1 MNTQDKA
8 DWVGLIAALAVICIS
23 SLVIFGWL
31 FDLPMI
37 TSISALWNSMVMNTA
52 ICSLLCAIS
61 LYLNYF
67 FKFNT
72 AQIFHRA
79 SALIIIA
86 ISTFVLAEMMLNLP
100 INIDLPELHGVY
112 QFDKAHPGRMAPNTA
127 IGLLMLGIGLLITS
141 LNQQTE
147 HIRRLRKVLS
157 TITFVIATL
166 GLIGYLFN
174 ISALYTVKN
183 YPQMA
188 LPTAINLT
196 LLAIGLYF
204 LNTEKVGDDDAV
216 LVKRIYSKV
225 LFILVFIT
233 FISTFTSFILLTNNT
248 KKILAENLKQATTDR
263 VFLFDVTI
271 KYRSER
277 ALVASKNR
285 EILQLLS
292 SIKQQGGNQAP
303 VARLNEIA
311 FNLIPNG
318 FDAVYFTQVSGQ
330 KIAGFDYIGETQG
343 PAFFLNAKYGS
354 WLFWHNGY
362 VLNTQIPI
370 KNQGNTI
377 LGYMVTKQRLL
388 ALDELRS
395 HTRVNENIT
404 DMIVC
409 GADGGTFKCFPSS
422 VEDKPFSMPK
432 FHGRQRLVMSR
443 ALDLNETGIRENIDY
458 RGNRVL
464 ASFGKIP
471 NTNLAMIVKTDLS
484 TLYQPVRLQLYKTV
498 AALSVIILLGLLL
511 IRGRLIPLVSRLKA
525 SKDQSEQAMQQFI
538 AAAEGS
544 LDAFLILKAV
554 RDEHGKV
561 QNYVCTYAND
571 IVCAMFD
578 CDKQALTDS
587 LLYTVLPFLRSTK
600 FSSKYQYV
608 IESGKTIS
616 EELKVDLPAFSITWI
631 SHQVVKLGDGV
642 AVTMRDLTK
651 KKKIESA
658 LAESERTQSAIVRSV
673 AYSIIATDIEG
684 TIISMNQAA
693 KNMLWY
699 DAEELVGKHTPEI
712 IHDKDEV
719 IARASELS
727 LELGR
732 YIAPGFEVFVAKADE
747 GMPEEREWT
756 YIRKDGSRFPV
767 KLSVAQLKDEQQ
779 QVCGYLGI
787 AYDMTELKRNEEYIK
802 HIALHDVLTGLPN
815 RTLYSDRA
823 GMAFEHAKR
832 EHKKVAIALLDLDH
846 FKHVNDS
853 LGHHIGDVLLQEV
866 TQRLNRSIRPTDTV
880 ARMGGDEFAF
890 ILPNLKQSDDVLSV
904 FNKILKTLK
913 PALTASNHQLHVTAS
928 IGISIYPDHGND
940 LSQLL
945 RNADTA
951 MYKAK
956 ALGRNNLQLFTSEME
971 SQATKRMALE
981 TDLRQAILDEDF
993 ELYYQPQFD
1002 LKSNQISGV
1011 EALLRWQKSAGV
1023 FISPAEFIPIAE
1035 ESGLI
1040 VPLGE
1045 WVIKTACADAKIIK
1059 EKFGR
1064 PIRMA
1069 VNLSPRQFS
1078 QKDMATSIL
1087 DTLKQAALSPEF
1099 FEVEITENVLMTDI
1113 ENSEHIL
1120 AQLHKAGVKVALDD
1134 FGTGYSSLS
1143 YLTKFPIDRI
1153 KIDQSFI
1160 RNITANSESASLAKV
1175 IINLAKSLNIPSI
1188 AEGVETKEQYDFVK
1202 STDCNEVQGFYLG
1215 KPMKFETLIARY
1227 F

>member
-1 MNTQDKA
+1 
-8 DWVGLIAALAVICIS
+8 
-23 SLVIFGWL
+23 
-31 FDLPMI
+31 
-37 TSISALWNSMVMNTA
+37 MVMNTA

-72 AQIFHRA
+72 AQIFHRT

-86 ISTFVLAEMMLNLP
+86 ISTFVLAEMMFNLP
-100 INIDLPELHGVY
+100 INIDLPEIHGVY

-147 HIRRLRKVLS
+147 RIRRLRKVLS
-157 TITFVIATL
+157 VITFVIAAL

-233 FISTFTSFILLTNNT
+233 FISTFTSFVLLTNNT

-263 VFLFDVTI
+263 VFFFDVTI

-292 SIKQQGGNQAP
+292 NFKQQAGNQVP

-311 FNLIPNG
+311 LNLIPNG

-362 VLNTQIPI
+362 VLNTKIPI

-388 ALDELRS
+388 ALDEVRS

-443 ALDLNETGIRENIDY
+443 ALDLNEAGIRENIDY

-616 EELKVDLPAFSITWI
+616 EELKVDLPAFNITWI

-732 YIAPGFEVFVAKADE
+732 HIAPGFEVFVAKADE

-823 GMAFEHAKR
+823 GMAFENAKR

-1078 QKDMATSIL
+1078 QKDMAHIIL
-1087 DTLKQAALSPEF
+1087 DTLKQARLSPEF

>member
-1 MNTQDKA
+1 MNTQSKA

-23 SLVIFGWL
+23 TLVIFGWL

-37 TSISALWNSMVMNTA
+37 TSMHPIWNSMVMNTA

-72 AQIFHRA
+72 AQIFHRS
-79 SALIIIA
+79 SALIIIF
-86 ISTFVLAEMMLNLP
+86 ITLLVMAEMMFNLP

-112 QFDKAHPGRMAPNTA
+112 QFDKVHPGRMAPNTA
-127 IGLLMLGIGLLITS
+127 IGLLLLGIGLLVTS
-141 LNQQTE
+141 LNLQTE
-147 HIRRLRKVLS
+147 RIKHVRKALS
-157 TITFVIATL
+157 AVTFIIAVL
-166 GLIGYLFN
+166 GLLGYLFN
-174 ISALYTVKN
+174 IAALYTIQH

-188 LPTAINLT
+188 LLTAINLT
-196 LLAIGLYF
+196 LLSLGLYF
-204 LNTEKVGDDDAV
+204 LNSDKVGDDDQV
-216 LVKRIYSKV
+216 LIKRIYSKV

-233 FISTFTSFILLTNNT
+233 FISTFTSFVLLTDNT
-248 KKILAENLKQATTDR
+248 KKILAENIRQAATDR
-263 VFLFDVTI
+263 IFFFDTTI
-271 KYRSER
+271 KARSER

-285 EILQLLS
+285 EIIQLMS
-292 SIKQQGGNQAP
+292 SLKQYGGHQAP
-303 VARLNEIA
+303 VDRLNEIA
-311 FNLIPNG
+311 FNLATNG
-318 FDAVYFTQVSGQ
+318 FDAVYFTQISGE
-330 KIAGFDYIGETQG
+330 KIAGFDDIGESQG
-343 PAFFLNAKYGS
+343 PAFFLNPKYGS
-354 WLFWHNGY
+354 WLFWHDGY
-362 VLNTQIPI
+362 VLRTKISI
-370 KNQGNTI
+370 KNQSNTI

-388 ALDELRS
+388 ALDALRS
-395 HTRVNENIT
+395 HTQVNKNLT

-409 GADGGTFKCFPSS
+409 GKHGSAFQCFPSTI
-422 VEDKPFSMPK
+422 EDQPFIMPN
-432 FHGRQRLVMSR
+432 FYGQQRLAMSR
-443 ALDLNETGIRENIDY
+443 ALDLNETGTRENIDY
-458 RGNRVL
+458 RGIRVL

-471 NTNLAMIVKTDLS
+471 DTNLAMIVKTDLS
-484 TLYQPVRLQLYKTV
+484 SLYQPIRSQLYKTM

-511 IRGRLIPLVSRLKA
+511 IRGRLIPLVKRLKF
-525 SKDQSEQAMQQFI
+525 SKDQSERAMQQFI
-538 AAAEGS
+538 AATEGS
-544 LDAFLILKAV
+544 LDAFLILEAV
-554 RDEHGKV
+554 RDDQGKI

-571 IVCAMFD
+571 IACAMLD
-578 CDKQALTDS
+578 CNKPELTDR
-587 LLYTVLPFLRSTK
+587 LLYSVLPFLNSTK

-608 IESGKTIS
+608 IESGQTIS
-616 EELKVDLPAFSITWI
+616 EELKVDLPSLNLAWI

-673 AYSIIATDIEG
+673 AYSIIATDKDGI
-684 TIISMNQAA
+684 IISMNQAA

-719 IARASELS
+719 ITRASELS

-732 YIAPGFEVFVAKADE
+732 PIQPGFEVFVAKADE

-767 KLSVAQLKDEQQ
+767 KLSVAQLKDEHQ

-823 GMAFEHAKR
+823 SMAFEHAKR
-832 EHKKVAIALLDLDH
+832 EHSKVAIALLDLDH

-853 LGHHIGDVLLQEV
+853 LGHHIGDILLQEV
-866 TQRLNRSIRPTDTV
+866 TQRLNRSLRPTDTV

-890 ILPNLKQSDDVLSV
+890 ILPNIKQAQDVVSI
-904 FNKILKTLK
+904 FNKIVKTLK
-913 PALTASNHQLHVTAS
+913 PALSASNHQLNVTAS
-928 IGISIYPDHGND
+928 IGISIYPDHGSD

-956 ALGRNNLQLFTSEME
+956 ALGRNNYQLFTSEME
-971 SQATKRMALE
+971 FQASKRRAMVTE
-981 TDLRQAILDEDF
+981 LRQAIMDEHF

-1002 LKSNQISGV
+1002 LQTKQLTGV
-1011 EALLRWQKSAGV
+1011 EALLRWQKSPGV
-1023 FISPAEFIPIAE
+1023 FVSPAEFIPLAE
-1035 ESGLI
+1035 DSGLI
-1040 VPLGE
+1040 LPLGD
-1045 WVIKTACADAKIIK
+1045 WVIKTACVDARILKQTLK
-1059 EKFGR
+1059 R

-1069 VNLSPRQFS
+1069 INISPRQFS
-1078 QKDMATSIL
+1078 QQDMAKRLLSAIKHAT
-1087 DTLKQAALSPEF
+1087 LSPDY

-1120 AQLHKAGVKVALDD
+1120 AELHQAGVKVALDD

-1160 RNITANSESASLAKV
+1160 RNIASNSESASLAKV
-1175 IINLAKSLNIPSI
+1175 IINLAKSLKIPSI

-1202 STDCNEVQGFYLG
+1202 ANGCDEVQGFYLG
-1215 KPMKFETLIARY
+1215 KPMKFETLIANY